1 MKSILMS
8 IKPKYCD
15 LIASGNKTI
24 EVRKTKP
31 KVKTP
36 FNCYIYECK
45 GKEIFKSMEIPKG
58 YGEGYID
65 FYEFEGRGK
74 IIGEFVC
81 DEIQILFN
89 TNGNPKNY
97 MKDILPN
104 ILKKSQL
111 SYDEF
116 SRYVGS
122 RASRNNIY
130 GWHISNLVIYD
141 KPKDLSEF
149 RKPCRFN
156 HDCYVCNKA
165 LFDKRVVTDRDGKT
179 KRVQQDFIGCND
191 VVIKPPQSWC
201 YVESEES

>member
-74 IIGEFVC
+74 IVGEFVC
-81 DEIQILFN
+81 DEIIPLFHYKSN
-89 TNGNPKNY
+89 TSDYYGVTEEE
-97 MKDILPN
+97 
-104 ILKKSQL
+104 LKEIQL
-111 SYDEF
+111 SYKDLF
-116 SRYVGS
+116 SYGANS
-122 RASRNNIY
+122 KILY
-130 GWHISNLVIYD
+130 GWCISDLVMYD

-149 RKPCRFN
+149 RKPCSFN

-165 LFDKRVVTDRDGKT
+165 LFDKKVVTDRDGKT

>member
-24 EVRKTKP
+24 EVRKTIP

-104 ILKKSQL
+104 ILKNL
-111 SYDEF
+111 SCHMMSFQDM
-116 SRYVGS
+116 
-122 RASRNNIY
+122 
-130 GWHISNLVIYD
+130 LV
-141 KPKDLSEF
+141 
-149 RKPCRFN
+149 
-156 HDCYVCNKA
+156 
-165 LFDKRVVTDRDGKT
+165 
-179 KRVQQDFIGCND
+179 
-191 VVIKPPQSWC
+191 
-201 YVESEES
+201 VEQAEIIFTAGTYLTL